1 MAYFQT
7 TTPEVSRQ
15 TGMAA
20 GLPDPGRILWAAFV
34 YLAVFASACQ
44 AQDAGGSL
52 DTLWQEQSAAASAPL
67 PPASTSAPMCTL
79 KEFQESHLVTKGG
92 WPGVGPF
99 SAGAGAANEMVDQ
112 SSNRL
117 KVQVSDDKVTEAALS
132 LTREK
137 PGPSDFLDLQM
148 SANFLLEAVGARS
161 LKIAEFNN
169 ELEKNKQTVLAGA
182 DAKPLTLSAGRYL
195 LSIQKEGAEP
205 GGRVTYLLRVSSR
218 DISKDL
224 LQQHSVSREPEKGVG
239 QPLPDASA
247 GGQPAQGTPAVA
259 SALPVAPAADPL
271 LEEFGSVIKNWQRI
285 KKSATRTRQIAE
297 LSAVLSGR
305 ALILQTDAI
314 KWLSFNRKY
323 WDMTPKGVTVERYS
337 EVVPGKKYRV
347 LAQVKQS
354 RKFVDDVTGQVLK
367 DVEDDDKVNYTVEKI
382 GDHWFITDYAIVS
395 STANPQAVRPQPG
408 KVSR

>member
-1 MAYFQT
+1 
-7 TTPEVSRQ
+7 
-15 TGMAA
+15 
-20 GLPDPGRILWAAFV
+20 
-34 YLAVFASACQ
+34 
-44 AQDAGGSL
+44 
-52 DTLWQEQSAAASAPL
+52 
-67 PPASTSAPMCTL
+67 MCTL
-79 KEFQESHLVTKGG
+79 KQFQESHLVTRGG

-99 SAGAGAANEMVDQ
+99 SAGLGSANEMVDQ
-112 SSNRL
+112 GSNRL
-117 KVQVSDDKVTEAALS
+117 KIQVSDDKVTEAALS

-137 PGPSDFLDLQM
+137 PGTSDFLDLQM

-161 LKIAEFNN
+161 RKIAEFNH
-169 ELEKNKQTVLAGA
+169 ELEKNKQAVLAGA

-195 LSIQKEGAEP
+195 VSIQKDGAD
-205 GGRVTYLLRVSSR
+205 GSGRVTYLLRVSSR

-224 LQQHSVSREPEKGVG
+224 LQQHSLSKEPDKGAG
-239 QPLPDASA
+239 QALPDAA
-247 GGQPAQGTPAVA
+247 GPSEPAQGTPPLA
-259 SALPVAPAADPL
+259 SAVPVAPVADPL
-271 LEEFGSVIKNWQRI
+271 LEEFGNVIKNWQRI

-305 ALILQTDAI
+305 ALVLQTDAV

-354 RKFVDDVTGQVLK
+354 RRFVDDVTGQVLK

-395 STANPQAVRPQPG
+395 SAPNPQAVRPQPG

>member
-1 MAYFQT
+1 MAYFKT
-7 TTPEVSRQ
+7 TTREVLRQ
-15 TGMAA
+15 TGSAQWPCRA
-20 GLPDPGRILWAAFV
+20 RRILSGAFLS
-34 YLAVFASACQ
+34 LAVCAAACQ

-52 DTLWQEQSAAASAPL
+52 DTLWQEHSTAAAATA
-67 PPASTSAPMCTL
+67 PPAPTSAPMCTL
-79 KEFQESHLVTKGG
+79 KEFQESHLVSRGG

-99 SAGAGAANEMVDQ
+99 RAGAGSANEMVDE

-117 KVQVSDDKVTEAALS
+117 KVQVSDDKVTEACLS

-137 PGPSDFLDLQM
+137 PGTGDFLDLQM

-161 LKIAEFNN
+161 RKIAEFNS
-169 ELEKNKQTVLAGA
+169 ELEKNKQTVLA
-182 DAKPLTLSAGRYL
+182 DAYTKPLTLSAGRYL
-195 LSIQKEGAEP
+195 VSIQKEGAEP
-205 GGRVTYLLRVSSR
+205 DGRVTYMLRVSSR

-224 LQQHSVSREPEKGVG
+224 LKQHSISGEPDKAGA
-239 QPLPDASA
+239 QPLPNASA
-247 GGQPAQGTPAVA
+247 GSEPPQGTPEVA
-259 SALPVAPAADPL
+259 SAPPVVPVADPL
-271 LEEFGSVIKNWQRI
+271 LEEFGNVIKNWQRI

-323 WDMTPKGVTVERYS
+323 WDMTPKGVSVERYS

-354 RKFVDDVTGQVLK
+354 RRFVDDVTGQVLK
-367 DVEDDDKVNYTVEKI
+367 DVEDDDRVNYTVERI
-382 GDHWFITDYAIVS
+382 GDNWFITDYAIVS
-395 STANPQAVRPQPG
+395 STPNPQAIRPQPG